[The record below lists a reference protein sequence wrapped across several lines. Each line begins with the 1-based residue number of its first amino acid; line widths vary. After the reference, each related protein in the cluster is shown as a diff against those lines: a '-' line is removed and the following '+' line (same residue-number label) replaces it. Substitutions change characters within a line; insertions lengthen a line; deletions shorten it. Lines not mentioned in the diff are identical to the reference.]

1 MHLRHCKPT
10 SLLVKVGDGQREM
23 NHQDFQQLGLA
34 KDRASFEAGLVAMA
48 QSLEFEIA
56 SAAIAVDRPGL
67 PPIFEM
73 VGNTPKGWSEASRDP
88 ADAAR
93 DPVMRRMRNSG
104 LPFAYD
110 QRLYVDEGAGD
121 LWEAQAPYGYRTGLA
136 FAMHLPGS
144 RHFLLGVDRSRS
156 LPAAQDSANR
166 LVADI
171 CLLAVHAQE
180 AAFRVLLDEGPPP
193 APAQRLTAREIEV
206 LNWTKEGKSAWAV
219 GQILNMSEAT
229 VQAHLRNVRRKMGVS
244 SKHQAI
250 LRAISLGLISH

>member
-1 MHLRHCKPT
+1 MKHSDL
-10 SLLVKVGDGQREM
+10 
-23 NHQDFQQLGLA
+23 QQFGLSQ
-34 KDRASFEAGLVAMA
+34 DRASFQAGLVTIA
-48 QSLEFEIA
+48 QSLDFEIA

-73 VGNTPKGWSEASRDP
+73 VGNIPAGWSEAARDP

-93 DPVMRRMRNSG
+93 DPVMRRMRSTG

-110 QRLYVDEGAGD
+110 QQTYTAEGAGD
-121 LWEAQAPYGYRTGLA
+121 LWETQAPFGYRTGIA
-136 FAMHLPGS
+136 FAMHLPGG

-156 LPAAQDSANR
+156 LPSERDSSNR

-171 CLLAVHAQE
+171 CLLAVHAHE

-193 APAQRLTAREIEV
+193 TPVPRLTAREVEV
-206 LNWTKEGKSAWAV
+206 LQWTKAGKSAWTV

-229 VQAHLRNVRRKMGVS
+229 VQTHLRNVRRKMGVS
-244 SKHQAI
+244 TKHQAI